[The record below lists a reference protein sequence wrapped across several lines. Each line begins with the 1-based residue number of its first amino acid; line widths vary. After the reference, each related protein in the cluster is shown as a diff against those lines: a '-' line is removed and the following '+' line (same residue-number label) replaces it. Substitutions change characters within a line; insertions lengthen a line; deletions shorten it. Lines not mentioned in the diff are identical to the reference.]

1 MTTSRAR
8 LRKAMMPGED
18 GRPPVISREE
28 MQCSLGKLGLN
39 PAAQLLD
46 DLGITSLPDGELGSI
61 RSVEARQSL
70 ERAFHLSERL
80 VGYLGFSSP
89 TPEQMADVGVDFHY
103 LAKQF
108 ERMKKEEG
116 VAPHV
121 VLAPHGLGKQNW
133 LTIAREMT
141 VDKTIPNNPLK
152 VEKSKHGDRYGLWVE
167 SKITDSIWYN
177 LDQVPTSTTTTGL
190 TALPACQYRNGG
202 LDNKWTLRLISG
214 KNQPEYIDMPYGA
227 SQQKDGTPLRHQTLA
242 EGLTDKPTTVLDG
255 SMPTDDGY
263 TSWCWRPDAQYNDD
277 IPVIGWGVRS
287 GEISVSLINNFTDTC
302 HTLGSRSV
310 VG

>member
-8 LRKAMMPGED
+8 LHEATMPGEN

-28 MQCSLGKLGLN
+28 IQCSLGKLGLN
-39 PAAQLLD
+39 PAAQLLEN
-46 DLGITSLPDGELGSI
+46 LGITSSLEGELGSV
-61 RSVEARQSL
+61 RNVEVRQSL
-70 ERAFHLSERL
+70 EKAFTLSERL

-89 TPEQMADVGVDFHY
+89 TPEQMADAGVDFHY
-103 LAKQF
+103 LAEQF
-108 ERMKKEEG
+108 GRMKKEEG

-177 LDQVPTSTTTTGL
+177 LDQVPTSTTTPGL

-242 EGLTDKPTTVLDG
+242 EGLTDKLTTVLDG

-310 VG
+310 LG

>member
-1 MTTSRAR
+1 M
-8 LRKAMMPGED
+8 
-18 GRPPVISREE
+18 
-28 MQCSLGKLGLN
+28 
-39 PAAQLLD
+39 
-46 DLGITSLPDGELGSI
+46 
-61 RSVEARQSL
+61 

-242 EGLTDKPTTVLDG
+242 EGLTDKLTTVLDG

>member
-1 MTTSRAR
+1 MTTSHAR

-39 PAAQLLD
+39 PAAQLLEN
-46 DLGITSLPDGELGSI
+46 LGITCSLDGELGSI
-61 RSVEARQSL
+61 RNAEARQSL
-70 ERAFHLSERL
+70 EKAFNLSERL

-152 VEKSKHGDRYGLWVE
+152 VEKSKHGDRYGLWVDSGITYNVWRCLDE
-167 SKITDSIWYN
+167 S
-177 LDQVPTSTTTTGL
+177 PTSTTTPEL
-190 TALPACQYRNGG
+190 SILPTYVHRNDV
-202 LDNKWTLRLISG
+202 LDVKWTLRLISG
-214 KNQPEYIDMPYGA
+214 KNQPAHLNKSYYAI
-227 SQQKDGTPLRHQTLA
+227 QKQDPPIHSQTLP
-242 EGLTDKPTTVLDG
+242 EGLTDKLTAILDG
-255 SMPTDDGY
+255 STSTNGY
-263 TSWCWRPDAQYNDD
+263 TSWCWQ
-277 IPVIGWGVRS
+277 PVDTAGYAPSIGWRDDLGQ
-287 GEISVSLINNFTDTC
+287 IFIYWTDDSTYSSPA
-302 HTLGSRSV
+302 LGSRDT

>member
-8 LRKAMMPGED
+8 LHEATMPGEN

-28 MQCSLGKLGLN
+28 IQCSLGKLGLN
-39 PAAQLLD
+39 PAAQLLEN
-46 DLGITSLPDGELGSI
+46 LGITSSLEGELGSVRNI
-61 RSVEARQSL
+61 EARQSL
-70 ERAFHLSERL
+70 EKAFTLSERL

-103 LAKQF
+103 LAEQF

-133 LTIAREMT
+133 LTIAREIT
-141 VDKTIPNNPLK
+141 TDTNIPNNPLK
-152 VEKSKHGDRYGLWVE
+152 VRDGKYRGRYGLWVDY
-167 SKITDSIWYN
+167 KITDSIWYN
-177 LDQVPTSTTTTGL
+177 LDQIPISTTTPGL

-202 LDNKWTLRLISG
+202 LDNKWTLRLLSG
-214 KNQPEYIDMPYGA
+214 KNQPEYIDMAYCA
-227 SQQKDGTPLRHQTLA
+227 SQRQDGIPLRHQTLA
-242 EGLTDKPTTVLDG
+242 EGLTDKLTAILDG
-255 SMPTDDGY
+255 SLPTDNGY
-263 TSWCWRPDAQYNDD
+263 TSWCWQPDARDD
-277 IPVIGWGVRS
+277 NIPTIGWNVGI